1 MKEINN
7 EVLSMLF
14 NHFYS
19 NRWHLVGHV
28 VRNAMKKGI
37 DCSEFPRSLTKM
49 TVYGFFISTYPT
61 LLPTMEKID
70 EYDLLTRLKMFN
82 LIKKTIP
89 LQAKKWSS
97 NEKSK
102 LNYDKKTFNSFS
114 SNMAII
120 SNSKKSNNVAVG
132 VKVRVK

>member
-37 DCSEFPRSLTKM
+37 NCSEFPRSLTKM
-49 TVYGFFISTYPT
+49 TVYGFFISKYPT

-89 LQAKKWSS
+89 LQAKKWVSD
-97 NEKSK
+97 EKLK
-102 LNYDKKTFNSFS
+102 LNYDRKKFKSFS